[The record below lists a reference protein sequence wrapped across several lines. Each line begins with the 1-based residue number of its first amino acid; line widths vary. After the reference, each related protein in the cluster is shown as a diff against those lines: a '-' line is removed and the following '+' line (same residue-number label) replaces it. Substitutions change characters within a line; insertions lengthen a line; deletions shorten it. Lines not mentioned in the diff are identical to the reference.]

1 MPKNAA
7 LWRFVD
13 LLFEFHKHLVVTTEA
28 EMRAQQTRK
37 LIEVDSLLGYSVV

>member
-28 EMRAQQTRK
+28 YQTNK
-37 LIEVDSLLGYSVV
+37 EAY